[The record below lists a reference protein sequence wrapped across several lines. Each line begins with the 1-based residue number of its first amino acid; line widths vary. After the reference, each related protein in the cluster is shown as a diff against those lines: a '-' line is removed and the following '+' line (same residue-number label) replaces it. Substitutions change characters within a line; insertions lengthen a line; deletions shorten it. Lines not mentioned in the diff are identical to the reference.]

1 MEIISTNIN
10 REDKKAIYRLTKA
23 AGVNVKDMHAGA
35 VLAVSAYC
43 LYTDVSQ
50 SRTGEETTRE
60 VLSILVTDDQGPGG
74 KISTISPTFIRSF
87 MEIVDIMGE
96 DPFSIIILKETS
108 KGGREF
114 VTCELDC
121 N

>member
-10 REDKKAIYRLTKA
+10 REDKRAIYRLTKA
-23 AGVNVKDMHAGA
+23 AGVNVKDMRAGV
-35 VLAVSAYC
+35 VLAVNAYC

-60 VLSILVTDDQGPGG
+60 VLSILVTDDQGQGG